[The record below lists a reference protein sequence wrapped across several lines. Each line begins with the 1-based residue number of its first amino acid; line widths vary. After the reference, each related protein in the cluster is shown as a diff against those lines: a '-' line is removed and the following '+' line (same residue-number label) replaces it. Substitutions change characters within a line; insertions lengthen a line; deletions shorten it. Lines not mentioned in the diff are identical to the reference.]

1 MRVLAKSARPRGCEQ
16 ILEGSGKQSL
26 SVQAEG
32 QRLGSFSQTADR
44 TVPPAL
50 PVFLGGSVCQSVEF
64 SQDRRLPPG
73 LEFSVQPPSPRAEL
87 SLEQGSDG
95 VESGLYPRGAGFS

>member
-1 MRVLAKSARPRGCEQ
+1 MCRKRD
-16 ILEGSGKQSL
+16 KQ
-26 SVQAEG
+26 G
-32 QRLGSFSQTADR
+32 RLGSFPQTEDR
-44 TVPPAL
+44 TMPPAL

-64 SQDRRLPPG
+64 SQDRPLPPG

-95 VESGLYPRGAGFS
+95 VESGLCPRGAGFS